1 MPFQGISK
9 PKYILDGA
17 RRHCGASGSETDIP
31 IQPACSKLRALYWW
45 TRTGQCSHGWQG
57 GPICGGPTSREA
69 AGVQPMPQQ
78 SEGRASVRVS
88 EFSRGPTPCACPL
101 ALRGQAP
108 SGWGPI
114 THLRVLRHPTGLL
127 CAVRWGPLSGP
138 LKEERNTVI
147 SPGAWLIT
155 YPRTEAQVSKPC
167 KRGAV
172 RYRRRGGSGMPAW
185 EGDWDPRLLKVFCFR
200 QDTSGYPWSGTSET
214 PLLTQL
220 GTRAA
225 TQSGGTARG
234 LSPPV
239 PSSVKWGRRRCP
251 VSSLSEVT
259 FGKGGRRTSTI
270 ASPPPRGQGL
280 ALGQEA

>member
-1 MPFQGISK
+1 MGPVGLRQIS
-9 PKYILDGA
+9 
-17 RRHCGASGSETDIP
+17 
-31 IQPACSKLRALYWW
+31 QPNLRAPNL
-45 TRTGQCSHGWQG
+45 GPFIG
-57 GPICGGPTSREA
+57 GPEVDSAPTVAKVDPSVEGRHLERRQ
-69 AGVQPMPQQ
+69 GVQPRPQQ
-78 SEGRASVRVS
+78 SDGRASVRVS

-114 THLRVLRHPTGLL
+114 THLRVPRHPTGLL

-155 YPRTEAQVSKPC
+155 YPRTAQVSKPC
-167 KRGAV
+167 KHGAV
-172 RYRRRGGSGMPAW
+172 WYCRRGGSGMPAW
-185 EGDWDPRLLKVFCFR
+185 EGDWDPRLLKGFCFR
-200 QDTSGYPWSGTSET
+200 QATSGYPWNGSSET

-239 PSSVKWGRRRCP
+239 PSSVRWG
-251 VSSLSEVT
+251 
-259 FGKGGRRTSTI
+259 
-270 ASPPPRGQGL
+270 
-280 ALGQEA
+280 